1 MYYLRFL
8 CVLQTLQV
16 LKVVL
21 EAKFGAEEELKSS
34 GLAYTIVRPG
44 GLLNGVIFNHHFP
57 FLIAV
62 FVFGLM
68 NVRVLKGRNLSKC
81 RGKPRNIFQHF
92 VYSSEFQTIQC
103 RL

>member
-1 MYYLRFL
+1 MYYLLFF

-44 GLLNGVIFNHHFP
+44 GLLNGVIFNHYFS
-57 FLIAV
+57 FLITV
-62 FVFGLM
+62 FCVGLTDFC
-68 NVRVLKGRNLSKC
+68 VL
-81 RGKPRNIFQHF
+81 
-92 VYSSEFQTIQC
+92 
-103 RL
+103 